1 MKLETNLLESAGQ
14 VSAQAGGKVGR
25 EERERQWELIRQIIK
40 AEMRRH
46 DDMSER
52 ALAEVAEIDQSSLNR
67 FLRGASRKLTL
78 DTLMGVADALGYDWT
93 AFLALLRSGGCASG

>member
-52 ALAEVAEIDQSSLNR
+52 A
-67 FLRGASRKLTL
+67 
-78 DTLMGVADALGYDWT
+78 WT
-93 AFLALLRSGGCASG
+93 AFLALLRSGGKRHFTDTELLARFEQLSPEDREDILTWMRLRTARTQSSES